1 MFFHHMNGGARSRDG
16 PVDTTL
22 YDILNVKPN
31 ATEEE
36 IKKSY
41 RHLAKE
47 YHPDKNPAHGDR
59 FKEISFAYEVLSN
72 RERRELYD
80 MRGMD
85 GIKEGGGGGFSGA
98 EDLFSTLFEGGG
110 GPFASFF
117 GGGMGGRRRQMRG
130 QDMVHPLR
138 VSLEDLYNGK
148 TSKLQLSK
156 KVICQTCKGM
166 GSKDGQS
173 HECHSCRGR
182 GIKNIVKQL
191 GPGIIQQMQVHCPD
205 CNGQGTKIA
214 EKDRCKTC
222 KGEKT
227 LPVTKTLEVHVERG
241 MRHNQ
246 KVTFRG
252 EADQQPGMEPG
263 DVIIVLQCKEHELFE
278 RQGDNLVMQKKIS
291 LNEALCGFQMV
302 IKHLD
307 GRELVINSPM
317 GDILEPECIRGVRN
331 EGMPLLRNPDMRGVL
346 FIKFEVEFPGD
357 NFLDS
362 DAKYKLL
369 ETLLGGRPPSAPLP
383 RGENVEE
390 VSLMPYDEGRYERG
404 GRTAREAYRDDDEDD
419 DDDDMRGGGAHN
431 VQCAQS

>member
-1 MFFHHMNGGARSRDG
+1 
-16 PVDTTL
+16 
-22 YDILNVKPN
+22 
-31 ATEEE
+31 E
-36 IKKSY
+36 
-41 RHLAKE
+41 
-47 YHPDKNPAHGDR
+47 
-59 FKEISFAYEVLSN
+59 
-72 RERRELYD
+72 
-80 MRGMD
+80 
-85 GIKEGGGGGFSGA
+85 
-98 EDLFSTLFEGGG
+98 
-110 GPFASFF
+110 
-117 GGGMGGRRRQMRG
+117 
-130 QDMVHPLR
+130 
-138 VSLEDLYNGK
+138 
-148 TSKLQLSK
+148 
-156 KVICQTCKGM
+156 
-166 GSKDGQS
+166 
-173 HECHSCRGR
+173 
-182 GIKNIVKQL
+182 
-191 GPGIIQQMQVHCPD
+191 
-205 CNGQGTKIA
+205 GTKIA